1 MGLTRDL
8 DSGHVVQV
16 GVCHG
21 QLVTLV
27 FETGRLSIIQNDN
40 SVSIAGIV
48 QITCRTYSVH
58 DQIIILTAAGDKG
71 INSGDIVSC
80 HSQLGALPLLH
91 RHHGPHV
98 VHQRGNGDGNLNG
111 DKHPG
116 SLVRLPRCVLGPDNT
131 CNSQSEVCHVQ
142 TRVGKSKQGHQL
154 EDPSLPPLPD
164 IGIIALVNR
173 LNSAGVDDVLLGE
186 RVVAAVLG
194 RTVWQ

>member
-1 MGLTRDL
+1 MSKLSALGWDVKSTYHIGIQSSHELASSSRQLVNLIKTIVEVTSLEMMGLTRNL

-48 QITCRTYSVH
+48 QITCRTHSVH

-71 INSGDIVSC
+71 IDSGDVVSC

-91 RHHGPHV
+91 RHRSPHV

-111 DKHPG
+111 DKHPR

-131 CNSQSEVCHVQ
+131 GNSQSEICHVQ
-142 TRVGKSKQGHQL
+142 TRVGKS
-154 EDPSLPPLPD
+154 E
-164 IGIIALVNR
+164 
-173 LNSAGVDDVLLGE
+173 
-186 RVVAAVLG
+186 
-194 RTVWQ
+194 